1 MIFIPPEDIDAE
13 YQVEHQILYPTPLFT
28 AILPN
33 AEEINK
39 NLVEGIYNLKE
50 TVPTR
55 QRSNLGGWQSPSYPV
70 VERNGLRYNTSMM
83 SESEIKLLQDGKEIF
98 KDLAEELCTVLKK
111 LTMLPQLHN
120 PMGIDFWANINTP
133 GAINITHTHPNC
145 EMSGAYYVK
154 VPKGDCGSLDFFD
167 PRQAM
172 SFGNQYLMSA
182 YCGDEVNSRY
192 PVEGQMWIFPSSL
205 SHCVGPNK
213 TDEDRISVS
222 FNIVF

>member
-1 MIFIPPEDIDAE
+1 MIFIPPQDIDAE
-13 YQVEHQILYPTPLFT
+13 YQVQHQILYPTPLFT

-39 NLVEGIYNLKE
+39 NLVEEIYNLKE
-50 TVPTR
+50 TVQTR
-55 QRSNLGGWQSPSYPV
+55 QRSNIGGWQSPAYPV
-70 VERNGLRYNTSMM
+70 IKTTGLLQSIDGLECD
-83 SESEIKLLQDGKEIF
+83 SESDMKGKSIF
-98 KDLAEELCTVLKK
+98 KDLAEEVCTVLKK

-120 PMGIDFWANINTP
+120 PVAMDFWANINAP
-133 GAINITHTHPNC
+133 GSINITHTHPNC

-167 PRQAM
+167 PRQSM

-192 PVEGQMWIFPSSL
+192 PVEGQLWIFPSSL
-205 SHCVGPNK
+205 SHCVAPNR